1 MPWIDSESIKI
12 RKRQGVFM
20 SPYRVIARRGVM
32 YICQR
37 VFGTYAEA
45 VEHARKIQEQFD
57 ILEIPL
63 RP

>member
-1 MPWIDSESIKI
+1 
-12 RKRQGVFM
+12 M

-45 VEHARKIQEQFD
+45 VEHARHTQEHFNT
-57 ILEIPL
+57 LEIPL

>member
-1 MPWIDSESIKI
+1 
-12 RKRQGVFM
+12 M